1 MQAEKDL
8 NISGRM
14 AINKFGIDKFNNHCK
29 SSVMK
34 YTEEWEAYVNRQA
47 RWVDFDNSYK
57 TMDDIKRGLGL
68 TDKEVKFIEEHF
80 HKYEYENR
88 DIIENCANLNKSR
101 NNKKKTVKKNTKSSS
116 NAKTRNRKKS
126 I

>member
-1 MQAEKDL
+1 MFQ
-8 NISGRM
+8 NG
-14 AINKFGIDKFNNHCK
+14 K